1 MVAILKSGESKK
13 NMQKLMEQ
21 LSKKKSS
28 KSFDA
33 KKFCGVLK
41 LKKDPLV
48 LQKELRNEWK

>member
-1 MVAILKSGESKK
+1 MVVILKSGESKK

-21 LSKKKSS
+21 LSKMKSS
-28 KSFDA
+28 KNFDA

-41 LKKDPLV
+41 LKEDPLV